1 MYDIQSFDP
10 ELGGVLLEFLA
21 LVERKRNLESHPEGK
36 SLFDLELNF
45 QNTKIG
51 DLCLDFTV
59 PGYPDYV
66 LNSAADANTVSTLQ
80 VDA

>member
-10 ELGGVLLEFLA
+10 ELGGALLEFQA
-21 LVERKRNLESHPEGK
+21 LVERKRHLESRREGK
-36 SLFDLELNF
+36 SSLDLELDF
-45 QNTKIG
+45 RNTKIS
-51 DLCLDFTV
+51 DLCLDYTL

-66 LNSAADANTVSTLQ
+66 LNSASDAKTVSILQ